1 MVKRENLVVQG
12 VSKVLKGKSVLQGVD
27 LHVGHGE
34 VVLLKGSNGSGKSTL
49 VHLISGVY
57 RLEEGDIW
65 VDGVSLKKE
74 PRRAKAAVTTAFQET
89 LFDPLSSPLQA
100 LYMHSKFYGARWSR
114 DQICHVLEE
123 FGVTEPTRPI
133 FQLSGGTKKKV
144 ELLKAR
150 LVETPLYIFDEP
162 FAGLDES
169 SRKQTEEWVRT
180 RKRQGKAVLLVSHEL
195 GSYDF
200 IDRTVQLEA
209 GRIVPAALG
218 KEMAKMLIEAV
229 VKGWKEEHRAALA
242 GCAGLQLLEVQTM
255 EPTDQE
261 VGDLLKSMGLDKLGK
276 SVQVM
281 RVEGSAAQEILKQL
295 GGAARTVSVQQS
307 SPFKTRLK
315 LSAEISLAQVTHLLE
330 EHGLEVIEVRQ
341 V

>member
-1 MVKRENLVVQG
+1 MRSGGLVVQG
-12 VSKVLKGKSVLQGVD
+12 VSKVLKGKTILQGVD
-27 LHVGHGE
+27 IHVNPGE
-34 VVLLKGSNGSGKSTL
+34 VVLLKGPNGSGKSTL

-65 VDGVSLKKE
+65 VDGISLKKE
-74 PRRAKAAVTTAFQET
+74 PRRAKAAVTTTFQET

-100 LYMHSKFYGARWSR
+100 LYMHTRFYGARWSYEQVR
-114 DQICHVLEE
+114 HTLEE

-150 LVETPLYIFDEP
+150 LVETPIYILDEP

-169 SRKQTEEWVRT
+169 SRKQTEELVHT
-180 RKRQGKAVLLVSHEL
+180 RKRQGKAVLLVSHEPGRL
-195 GSYDF
+195 DF
-200 IDRTVQLEA
+200 VDRTVHMEA
-209 GRIVPAALG
+209 GRIVPVVLE
-218 KEMAKMLIEAV
+218 KEVPEMLVEAI
-229 VKGWKEEHRAALA
+229 VKGWKEEHRAELA

-261 VGDLLKSMGLDKLGK
+261 IEDLLKSLGLDKLGK
-276 SVQVM
+276 SVQVIQ
-281 RVEGSAAQEILKQL
+281 VGGNVAQDILKQL
-295 GGAARTVSVQQS
+295 GGAAQTVSVQQS
-307 SPFKTRLK
+307 SLLRTRLK
-315 LSAEISLAQVTHLLE
+315 LAGEISLAQVTQWLE
-330 EHGLEVIEVRQ
+330 EHGLEVLEVRQ